1 MTISITIN
9 TQQIQNLDLSPVTD
23 KIEPLLAQSAIASV
37 EQQLNFVI
45 DYPREESDP
54 REVSEIPEVRL
65 WFIRLDSCYPWLPF
79 CLDWKS
85 GELPRYVAML
95 VPHEFNRT
103 EGIQYNPEALAIFIT
118 QKSFI
123 LADWLK
129 KQQINP
135 KSRLKSFAQI
145 FGYDLEDS
153 FLDSIF

>member
-1 MTISITIN
+1 MTISLTLN
-9 TQQIQNLDLSPVTD
+9 TQQIQSLDLSPVTD
-23 KIEPLLAQSAIASV
+23 KIEPLLAQGAIATI

-54 REVSEIPEVRL
+54 REISEIPAVRL
-65 WFIRLDSCYPWLPF
+65 WFIRLDTVYPWLPF

-85 GELPRYVAML
+85 GELPRYAAML
-95 VPHEFNRT
+95 VPHQFNRT

-135 KSRLKSFAQI
+135 KSRIKSLGQI
-145 FGYDLEDS
+145 FGYELEDS
-153 FLDSIF
+153 FLDSIS